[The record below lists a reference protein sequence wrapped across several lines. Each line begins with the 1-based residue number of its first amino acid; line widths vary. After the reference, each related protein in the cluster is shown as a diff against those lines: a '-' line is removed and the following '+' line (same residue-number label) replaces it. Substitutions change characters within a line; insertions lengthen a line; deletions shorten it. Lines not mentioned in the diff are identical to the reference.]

1 MFIKTSLTLL
11 PTFVY
16 FLNLSSIKEELCL
29 VIKYCIKVIFNFV
42 EIKCYISFDHLPDKN
57 NNAMFK
63 IVNRSFIMIFGI
75 CLIFHLI
82 KK

>member
-11 PTFVY
+11 PTSVY
-16 FLNLSSIKEELCL
+16 FLNLSSIKEVLCL

-42 EIKCYISFDHLPDKN
+42 EIKCFDHLPDKN

-63 IVNRSFIMIFGI
+63 IVNRSFIMIFVI

>member
-11 PTFVY
+11 PTSVY

-42 EIKCYISFDHLPDKN
+42 EIKCFDHLPDKN
-57 NNAMFK
+57 NNVMFK
-63 IVNRSFIMIFGI
+63 IVNRSFIMIFVI

>member
-11 PTFVY
+11 PTSVY

-42 EIKCYISFDHLPDKN
+42 EIKCFDHLPDKN

-63 IVNRSFIMIFGI
+63 IVNRSFIMIFVI